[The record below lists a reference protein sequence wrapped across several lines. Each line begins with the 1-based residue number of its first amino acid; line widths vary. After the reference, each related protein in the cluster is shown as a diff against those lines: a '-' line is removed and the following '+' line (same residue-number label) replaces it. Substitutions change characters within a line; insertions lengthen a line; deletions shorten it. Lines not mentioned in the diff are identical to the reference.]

1 MRTVENIKGAAAR
14 SGPGENMTE
23 PVIGKFLTATV
34 HVSDHERARKFYAE
48 TLGFKLVDK
57 NEQLKLVMF
66 DAGGL
71 SFGAHVPWEADTG
84 RGIGGVT
91 GLIFQTEDIENAFG
105 ELKARGVRIG
115 EEPSKREGLGVIMGT
130 FYDPDDNEFVV
141 WQPLPPPE

>member
-1 MRTVENIKGAAAR
+1 MRRRETIKRAASPSA
-14 SGPGENMTE
+14 SGESMAE

-34 HVSDHERARKFYAE
+34 HVSDHERARKFYSE

-57 NEQLKLVMF
+57 NEQMKLAMF

-71 SFGAHVPWEADTG
+71 SFGTHVPWEADTG

-91 GLIFQTEDIENAFG
+91 GLIFQTENIDKAFE
-105 ELKARGVRIG
+105 ELKSRGVRIG
-115 EEPSKREGLGVIMGT
+115 EEPSKRDSLGVIMGT

-141 WQPLPPPE
+141 WQPLPQPE